1 MEKKQRALTAY
12 EDTNMYGGSHTT
24 NYNVA
29 LKAAQ
34 EGRDLVVHW
43 EHYDGQRYHRGVYRV
58 TNLRKSG
65 DNVIGDIVGEPIPDQ
80 RRWTATKE
88 LCRFAITGEI

>member
-1 MEKKQRALTAY
+1 MGNKLRALTAY
-12 EDTNMYGGSHTT
+12 EETNMYGGAHCT

-29 LKAAQ
+29 LKAAND
-34 EGRDLVVHW
+34 GRDLVVHW
-43 EHYDGQRYHRGVYRV
+43 EHYDGQRNYRGVYRV

-65 DNVIGDIVGEPIPDQ
+65 DNVIGDIVGETVPDQ

-88 LCRFAITGEI
+88 LCRFARTGEI